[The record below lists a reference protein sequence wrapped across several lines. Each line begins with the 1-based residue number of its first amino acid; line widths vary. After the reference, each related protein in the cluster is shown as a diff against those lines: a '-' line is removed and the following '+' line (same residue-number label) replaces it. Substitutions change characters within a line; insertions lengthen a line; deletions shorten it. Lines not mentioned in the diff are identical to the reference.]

1 MSDEKLKG
9 SVPLTD
15 AIIQEI
21 VERGLAKQEA
31 LVEAKSFGARYH
43 PVRNSLIFP
52 FDPAEGADDEEDED
66 IDDEDAAEA

>member
-1 MSDEKLKG
+1 MSDEKLEG

-21 VERGLAKQEA
+21 VEKGLAKQEA

-52 FDPAEGADDEEDED
+52 FDPSEGEDDEV
-66 IDDEDAAEA
+66 DDEDVAEA

>member
-1 MSDEKLKG
+1 MSDEKLEG

-21 VERGLAKQEA
+21 VEKGLAKQEA
-31 LVEAKSFGARYH
+31 LVEAKAFGARYH

-52 FDPAEGADDEEDED
+52 FDPSEGADDEDDEV
-66 IDDEDAAEA
+66 DDEDVAEA

>member
-1 MSDEKLKG
+1 MSDEKLEG

-21 VERGLAKQEA
+21 VEKGLAKQEA

-52 FDPAEGADDEEDED
+52 FDPSEGADDE
-66 IDDEDAAEA
+66 DDEVDEEDVAEA

>member
-1 MSDEKLKG
+1 MTDEKLEG

-21 VERGLAKQEA
+21 VEKGLAKQEA
-31 LVEAKSFGARYH
+31 LVEAKAFGARYH

-52 FDPAEGADDEEDED
+52 FDPSEGADDEDDVEDED
-66 IDDEDAAEA
+66 VAEA